1 MLRIHFKGLLEGDF
15 GVKLGIFGVSAW
27 LIDRDT
33 NFTLG
38 EHEILASHV
47 AIADDDLLV
56 DKVPA
61 EHGLGEDQVV
71 LGVDALRQERVR
83 EELHEFGLASLR
95 LRVLRSHKF
104 FERLAT
110 RVESPVEDRASLSL
124 QIGGVRGSLGTRL
137 AEDTVVKFTLADLSK
152 GEPELLHGLEIA
164 FLVDGFAAAERAL
177 QIVRVVHVQR
187 KGGSAL
193 LVESEATVVEH

>member
-1 MLRIHFKGLLEGDF
+1 MLRIHFKGLLEGDL
-15 GVKLGIFGVSAW
+15 GVELGIFGVCAR
-27 LIDRDT
+27 LVDRDT
-33 NFTLG
+33 DLPLSQ
-38 EHEILASHV
+38 HEILATHV
-47 AIADDDLLV
+47 AIADDDLLI
-56 DKVPA
+56 DKVPT
-61 EHGLGEDQVV
+61 EHGLGQDQVV

-83 EELHEFGLASLR
+83 EELHEFGLASLW